1 MVATMRDWLESESAK
16 RLRNWDRVEL
26 WQVLQQTI
34 AWAEQQATVRRNTP
48 EACLREQQSKLS
60 RLRGKEVVRR
70 RVDRSSG

>member
-1 MVATMRDWLESESAK
+1 MRDWLESELAK

-48 EACLREQQSKLS
+48 EACLHEQQRKLS
-60 RLRGKEVVRR
+60 RLRGEKVIPPE
-70 RVDRSSG
+70 VDRSSG